1 MMFLKTGNKE
11 LQIVVLQFAND
22 EEKMKMMEKI
32 RGLIM
37 LSGVTKYWVVMEAW
51 VSDNPFIRP
60 RHDANRKEAIIIS
73 EYEKG
78 EIHRK
83 MIQMPFGRENGRPVW
98 LKHKEILMTSEDSAD
113 RWNFFME
120 DVMDERMVKIR
131 EREIDKKIKEAKKEI
146 LDAERKKGATEEE
159 IKEMSKTFD
168 RVAEKMKKKY
178 KMRGDEWLGGV

>member
-1 MMFLKTGNKE
+1 
-11 LQIVVLQFAND
+11 
-22 EEKMKMMEKI
+22 
-32 RGLIM
+32 
-37 LSGVTKYWVVMEAW
+37 
-51 VSDNPFIRP
+51 
-60 RHDANRKEAIIIS
+60 
-73 EYEKG
+73 
-78 EIHRK
+78 